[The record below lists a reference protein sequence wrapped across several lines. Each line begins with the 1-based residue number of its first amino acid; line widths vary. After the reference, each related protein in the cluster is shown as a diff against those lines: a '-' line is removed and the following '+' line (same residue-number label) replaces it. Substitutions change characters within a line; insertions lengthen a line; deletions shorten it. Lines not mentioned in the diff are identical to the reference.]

1 VLRRAVPADR
11 SFLLE
16 MAREASTLEGR
27 PHPSLDDA
35 TLAAFLPGP
44 DDAAIVAHRDDARLG
59 AAWWVVR
66 EPPLV
71 DGLPELFLAVVESE
85 RGQGVGA
92 ALLDALARE
101 AAGRFPA
108 LSLNVH
114 LLSPAVHLYARS
126 GYRVAGAG
134 RGRFGVAMIRDL

>member
-1 VLRRAVPADR
+1 VPADR
-11 SFLLE
+11 AFLLE

-27 PHPSLDDA
+27 PPPNVDEA
-35 TLAAFLPGP
+35 TLAAFLPRPG
-44 DDAAIVAHRDDARLG
+44 DAAIVAHRDDAQLG

-66 EPPLV
+66 EPSLV

-85 RGQGVGA
+85 RGKGLGS
-92 ALLDALARE
+92 ALLDALARA

-114 LLSPAVHLYARS
+114 LLSPAVRLYARS